1 MTTVE
6 GGGIEI
12 LAAGMGGGIKDTCCC
27 SRKRRKETADVF
39 LFPFSRLLPPPLFLC
54 LLLFPF
60 RGKGSDVNFFSPV
73 LWWVAGAVYFS
84 FCPPFLPPPIEP
96 LDVLKRGKKV
106 QEIKKMRK
114 KS

>member
-39 LFPFSRLLPPPLFLC
+39 LFPDCF
-54 LLLFPF
+54 LLLYFCVCFFF
-60 RGKGSDVNFFSPV
+60 RSAERGSDVNFFLPSPLV
-73 LWWVAGAVYFS
+73 GGGS
-84 FCPPFLPPPIEP
+84 
-96 LDVLKRGKKV
+96 
-106 QEIKKMRK
+106 
-114 KS
+114 